1 MNKVIKVAKVT
12 NAEELVLNA
21 GQADKIQEGDRYLV
35 YGIGEEIFDPDT
47 KKSLGCLEVVRG
59 TGKVVHVQERMCTIR
74 TDMKEPIKIEKKRKR
89 MLPTTS
95 IMSTL
100 TGFHDRVEEIEY
112 TEMPEAKPFDNPEV
126 GDHAKPIS

>member
-1 MNKVIKVAKVT
+1 MNRVRKVAKVT

-47 KKSLGCLEVVRG
+47 KKPLGCLEVVRG

-74 TDMKEPIKIEKKRKR
+74 TDMKEPRKTEKQRKR
-89 MLPTTS
+89 FLPS
-95 IMSTL
+95 NSFISTI
-100 TGFHDRVEEIEY
+100 TGFNDRIEEIEY
-112 TEMPEAKPFDNPEV
+112 TEPPEAKPFNNPEV

>member
-74 TDMKEPIKIEKKRKR
+74 TDMKEPIKIEKNGKECCQRPPLCQHLR
-89 MLPTTS
+89 DFMIAS
-95 IMSTL
+95 
-100 TGFHDRVEEIEY
+100 RR
-112 TEMPEAKPFDNPEV
+112 
-126 GDHAKPIS
+126 